1 MYEQLKIPKTCSVD
15 KTIFKKM
22 FLENSDLSAT
32 DKKVFSDIIGKVIWK
47 YSLKEDNYYL
57 RPYVDEQREY
67 REIEI
72 LEVQLNK
79 QSKEKRIAELIM
91 HAIPYPMILIL
102 RFESET
108 QLWVSHQR
116 NSQNDR
122 DKNVLEDLL
131 GTKWL
136 QEADLADILPFE
148 QFKRTNCYVFYSE
161 VVDAISRFNVKA
173 YSPKDLSGE
182 EARLLLKKETE
193 KEMKLAKLRAQLK
206 KETQFNKR
214 VEISMQIRKVEKE

>member
-1 MYEQLKIPKTCSVD
+1 M
-15 KTIFKKM
+15 
-22 FLENSDLSAT
+22 
-32 DKKVFSDIIGKVIWK
+32 IGKVIWK

-57 RPYVDEQREY
+57 KPYVDEQREY

-79 QSKEKRIAELIM
+79 RSKEKRIAELIM
-91 HAIPYPMILIL
+91 HAIPYPMILLL
-102 RFESET
+102 RFESEV

-116 NSQNDR
+116 NSQNDK

-136 QEADLADILPFE
+136 QETDLADILPFE

-161 VVDAISRFNVKA
+161 VVDVISRFNAKD
-173 YSPKDLSGE
+173 YSLKDLSGE

>member
-1 MYEQLKIPKTCSVD
+1 MYAQLKIPKTCSVD

-32 DKKVFSDIIGKVIWK
+32 DKKVFSDMIGKVIWK
-47 YSLKEDNYYL
+47 YSLKVDNYYL

-91 HAIPYPMILIL
+91 HAIPYPMILVL
-102 RFESET
+102 RFESEI

-122 DKNVLEDLL
+122 GKNVLEDLL

-161 VVDAISRFNVKA
+161 VVGAISRFNVKA
-173 YSPKDLSGE
+173 YSSKDLSGE
-182 EARLLLKKETE
+182 EVRLLLKKETE
-193 KEMKLAKLRAQLK
+193 KEMKLTKLRAQLK

>member
-22 FLENSDLSAT
+22 FLENSDSSAA
-32 DKKVFSDIIGKVIWK
+32 DRKVFSDMIGKVIWK

-57 RPYVDEQREY
+57 KSYVDEQREY

-79 QSKEKRIAELIM
+79 RSKEKRIAELIM

-102 RFESET
+102 RFETEI

-161 VVDAISRFNVKA
+161 VVDAISRFNAKD
-173 YSPKDLSGE
+173 YSQKDLSGE

-193 KEMKLAKLRAQLK
+193 KEVKLAKLRAQLK

-214 VEISMQIRKVEKE
+214 VEVSMQIRKVEKE

>member
-22 FLENSDLSAT
+22 FLENSDLSVA
-32 DKKVFSDIIGKVIWK
+32 DRKVFSDMIGKVIWK
-47 YSLKEDNYYL
+47 YSLKVDNYYL
-57 RPYVDEQREY
+57 RPYVDEKREY

-102 RFESET
+102 RFEAEV

-116 NSQNDR
+116 NSQNDK

-136 QEADLADILPFE
+136 QEMDLADILPFD

-161 VVDAISRFNVKA
+161 VVDVISRFNVKV
-173 YSPKDLSGE
+173 YSLKDLSGE
-182 EARLLLKKETE
+182 EARRLLKKETE

-206 KETQFNKR
+206 KEPQFNKR